1 MNEELFKQFRES
13 EKEIER
19 LNKIKKTLE
28 KRQKKKEDK
37 IYYKYSEMERRIRER
52 KYKEQDKVNIEFK
65 EKNKQI
71 GEEKKNPIE
80 VIGKINSIINWFDID
95 LKQLEEEKKP
105 FEKGVYSEGE
115 EIERIE
121 RDYLILSVRIDT
133 SGKPVNKYSLKILGF
148 SPIVI
153 YGHSYGHSYN
163 GYLKDYSDKEE
174 LKRYWERN
182 KEKKLKNILEKYEEE
197 EKNYKEFLEKY
208 KNDEKFVKLWL
219 LKKKGY
225 YEGNYSR
232 EKETEEYAE
241 IIKKL
246 LDLSRGREKQKYSK
260 ILKEMI
266 LKKLE
271 NETE

>member
-1 MNEELFKQFRES
+1 MNKMNEELFKQFRES
-13 EKEIER
+13 EEEIKR

-71 GEEKKNPIE
+71 EEEKENPIE
-80 VIGKINSIINWFDID
+80 VIDKINSVISWFDID

-105 FEKGVYSEGE
+105 FEKGVYSDEE

-133 SGKPVNKYSLKILGF
+133 NGKPVNKYSLKILGF

-153 YGHSYGHSYN
+153 YGQSYN
-163 GYLKDYSDKEE
+163 EYLKDYSDKEE

-182 KEKKLKNILEKYEEE
+182 KEKKLKNILEKYEEA

-225 YEGNYSR
+225 YECNYSR
-232 EKETEEYAE
+232 GKEKEEYAE